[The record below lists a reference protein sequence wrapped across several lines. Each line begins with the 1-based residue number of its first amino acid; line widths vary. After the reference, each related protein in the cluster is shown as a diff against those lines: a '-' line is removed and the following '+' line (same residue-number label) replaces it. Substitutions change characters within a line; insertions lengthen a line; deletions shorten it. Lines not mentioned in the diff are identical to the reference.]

1 MKTKKLT
8 SAQTYAKQVKADRR
22 AAALERLVDPA
33 IKVEMERVRQMYQ
46 K

>member
-8 SAQTYAKQVKADRR
+8 AAQTYAKQVKSDRR
-22 AAALERLVDPA
+22 AAALERLADPV
-33 IKVEMERVRQMYQ
+33 IKVEMQRVRQMYQ